1 MDEQMPRAV
10 EEGAER
16 AEEVVEKTN
25 TGSDAESAAGAG
37 GEPGGEPSQ
46 ETGRGEVDAARDV
59 TDDER
64 WQQPQEPRTTV
75 D

>member
-16 AEEVVEKTN
+16 AEEVVEKTE
-25 TGSDAESAAGAG
+25 TESDA
-37 GEPGGEPSQ
+37 EPGGEPSQ

-59 TDDER
+59 TDDEG
-64 WQQPQEPRTTV
+64 WQQPQEPPTTV